1 MTKTKIYFQ
10 KKASICLKK
19 SKEKVRKQ
27 KTKCDTIE
35 LTWESRKL
43 ICKIEK
49 WEEAY
54 EEKNNRDCV
63 RSRSAGGS
71 RRGSDMAFPWKQ
83 YKRGR

>member
-1 MTKTKIYFQ
+1 MTKIYFQ

-54 EEKNNRDCV
+54 EEKSHRDCV
-63 RSRSAGGS
+63 
-71 RRGSDMAFPWKQ
+71 
-83 YKRGR
+83 

>member
-1 MTKTKIYFQ
+1 MTKIYFQ

-49 WEEAY
+49 WEEARGY
-54 EEKNNRDCV
+54 DCNKSG
-63 RSRSAGGS
+63 RKHDS
-71 RRGSDMAFPWKQ
+71 AFP
-83 YKRGR
+83 RAT

>member
-1 MTKTKIYFQ
+1 MTKIYFQ

-54 EEKNNRDCV
+54 EEKSNRDCV
-63 RSRSAGGS
+63 CSRSAGGS
-71 RRGSDMAFPWKQ
+71 RRGSGMAFPWKQ